1 MQSDGEDIEFVERR
15 EEDRRKDSRRRYNR
29 RQGDAPVAPPYFV
42 VFERIA
48 VALERIAQSVGGQA
62 MVLPSQHEDDDR

>member
-1 MQSDGEDIEFVERR
+1 MLTPDEDVEFVERR
-15 EEDRRKDSRRRYNR
+15 EEDRRKDGRRRYNR

-48 VALERIAQSVGGQA
+48 EALERIAQSVGGQP
-62 MVLPSQHEDDDR
+62 MVLPSQQEDDR